1 MGPRL
6 GHRSREALDAALARG
21 SALAQLPLPA
31 LRAYVRLARASTRVQ
46 LAEHLA
52 LCAEEQPRLLADPA
66 LGGRVE
72 RVLGATNEGTTG

>member
-1 MGPRL
+1 
-6 GHRSREALDAALARG
+6 
-21 SALAQLPLPA
+21 
-31 LRAYVRLARASTRVQ
+31 VRLSRATTRTL